1 MNNPQVT
8 KAFNSRVGTSEAIR
22 LLSIDTK
29 LRGRPPVNKGSHLN
43 SKREKNLHFVTG
55 FVDAEGSFHIS
66 ITKTDSNFG

>member
-22 LLSIDTK
+22 LLSINTK

-43 SKREKNLHFVTG
+43 SKRGKNWNEWLAG
-55 FVDAEGSFHIS
+55 LIDG
-66 ITKTDSNFG
+66 DG